1 MAELVWWQLGVLVAA
16 GCLSGYVN
24 TIAGG
29 GSFLTIPLLIFMGLP
44 PTVANAT
51 NRLCVFLQAMTAV
64 RQFHGY
70 GVFPVRLA
78 LLLAVP
84 AVLGSVVGSYAAMLV
99 SDTAF
104 KKYLAAFMVLMT
116 LTTFI
121 KPSAGKGAQGGEGFS
136 PGRKLVAVLLFF
148 LVGVYGGFL
157 QAGVGFLI
165 IAALVFTGQDF
176 VGGNAIK
183 SFVIFALT
191 VVSLLVFF
199 AGGKVELAPG
209 LALGAGSII
218 GATLGSRATV
228 KRGNLFVQRFV
239 VVTVILSAIWLLVS

>member
-1 MAELVWWQLGVLVAA
+1 MPEFALWKLGVLAAA

-51 NRLCVFLQAMTAV
+51 NRLCVFLQALTAV

-78 LLLAVP
+78 LLLAGP
-84 AVLGSVVGSYAAMLV
+84 AVLGSVVGSYAALMV
-99 SDTAF
+99 SDASF

-121 KPSAGKGAQGGEGFS
+121 KPPSRKVEGADGMGQKLLAAG
-136 PGRKLVAVLLFF
+136 LFF

-199 AGGKVELAPG
+199 AGGKVELVPG
-209 LALGAGSII
+209 LALGAGSVI
-218 GATLGSRATV
+218 GAALGSRATV

-239 VVTVILSAIWLLVS
+239 VVTVILSAIWLLFS